1 MNKKLKN
8 TLHIFGFEFQRF
20 IFYKRWMF
28 VFLIL
33 VVSFF
38 AYLGGST
45 VLVFT
50 INNKVSANIFDA
62 VFNVFGYPDT
72 IFIILI
78 PLFLIFISDIPM
90 TSSFEDLVFIR
101 VNSRKKW
108 LWNKILLLMVL
119 TVVYLLIIL
128 FIVFFINSFAL
139 PFSNTW
145 SEMAVK
151 FPERSRIN
159 PQIIVSFSPISALIR
174 LVALMLLGLLSIGL
188 LTITASLF
196 FNNAFLGFF
205 IGTIVSICGS
215 FAYHD
220 YFPQHFVNFFITNH
234 MIFNLHSFGIK
245 DPLYPPY
252 SLSIVYWIVWI
263 LLFTLLSLEICKRR
277 DFIPG
282 KSFGGE

>member
-119 TVVYLLIIL
+119 TVIYILIIL
-128 FIVFFINSFAL
+128 FIVF
-139 PFSNTW
+139 
-145 SEMAVK
+145 
-151 FPERSRIN
+151 
-159 PQIIVSFSPISALIR
+159 
-174 LVALMLLGLLSIGL
+174 LSIPL
-188 LTITASLF
+188 R
-196 FNNAFLGFF
+196 
-205 IGTIVSICGS
+205 
-215 FAYHD
+215 
-220 YFPQHFVNFFITNH
+220 FPLVTHGVKWQ
-234 MIFNLHSFGIK
+234 
-245 DPLYPPY
+245 
-252 SLSIVYWIVWI
+252 
-263 LLFTLLSLEICKRR
+263 
-277 DFIPG
+277 
-282 KSFGGE
+282 

>member
-1 MNKKLKN
+1 MNKKLKD
-8 TLHIFGFEFQRF
+8 TLHTFGFEFQRF

-33 VVSFF
+33 VISFI
-38 AYLGGST
+38 AYLGGSS
-45 VLVFT
+45 VLTFT
-50 INNKVSANIFDA
+50 INNKVTANIFDA
-62 VFNVFGYPDT
+62 VFNVFGHADT
-72 IFIILI
+72 TFIILI
-78 PLFLIFISDIPM
+78 PFFLIFISDIPM
-90 TSSFEDLVFIR
+90 TSSFEELVFIR

-108 LWNKILLLMVL
+108 LWNKIFLLAVL
-119 TVVYLLIIL
+119 TIIYLLIIL

-151 FPERSRIN
+151 CPENSWIN
-159 PQIIVSFSPISALIR
+159 PEIIVAFSPISALMR
-174 LVALMLLGLLSIGL
+174 LLVLMLLGLFSVGL

-196 FNNAFLGFF
+196 FNNAFAGFF

-215 FAYHD
+215 FTYHG
-220 YFPQHFVNFFITNH
+220 YFPQRFINFFITNH
-234 MIFNLHSFGIK
+234 MVLNFHSFVIE

-252 SLSIVYWIVWI
+252 SLSIAYWIVWI
-263 LLFTLLSLEICKRR
+263 LLFMLLSFEICKKR

-282 KSFGGE
+282 KSFTR